1 MALTD
6 LRGHDEIYQQ
16 LPAELRT
23 RASHAYLF
31 AGPRGVGK
39 NLIAESLAHSLLC
52 ERSPGA
58 GFCCTPNRCPIR
70 SPGSSSHGRK
80 QLESPA
86 RCDCCTACVQIAG
99 RVHPDFNYVCKPPT
113 RTDVLIEQVR
123 ELIAKLVLKPAR
135 ALRRI
140 AIVDDA
146 ETLNL
151 AAQNALLKTL
161 EEPPG
166 EAIIFL
172 VASGDRALLD
182 TVRSRLRLV
191 RFGPLAPPEIAAIL
205 LGSNQASSDRA
216 YAIARL
222 ARGSASRAL
231 AMLDSDEPPALELLR
246 ALSGAR
252 KIDFPRAHG
261 LAQELF
267 GRRDQ
272 AAESF
277 ELLARLL
284 EDLLTHKIL
293 ESAIET
299 GDEGETR
306 ELMKVLAQTMSVEA
320 ILKGMDTALKAAA
333 AVEGMA
339 NPRLQAEQWWL
350 EISSAMRND
359 A

>member
-1 MALTD
+1 
-6 LRGHDEIYQQ
+6 
-16 LPAELRT
+16 
-23 RASHAYLF
+23 
-31 AGPRGVGK
+31 
-39 NLIAESLAHSLLC
+39 
-52 ERSPGA
+52 
-58 GFCCTPNRCPIR
+58 
-70 SPGSSSHGRK
+70 
-80 QLESPA
+80 
-86 RCDCCTACVQIAG
+86 
-99 RVHPDFNYVCKPPT
+99 VHPDFNYICKPPT

-123 ELIAKLVLKPAR
+123 DLIAKLGLKPAR

-146 ETLNL
+146 ETLNP

-172 VASGDRALLD
+172 VASGDQALVD

-191 RFGPLAPPEIAAIL
+191 RFGPLAAPEIAAIV
-205 LGSNQASSDRA
+205 LGSNQADRDRA

-231 AMLDSDEPPALELLR
+231 AMLDSNELPALELLR
-246 ALSGAR
+246 ALCGAR
-252 KIDFPRAHG
+252 TIDFPRAHG

-272 AAESF
+272 AADSF

-284 EDLLTHKIL
+284 EDLLAHKIL
-293 ESAIET
+293 ESAIDAE
-299 GDEGETR
+299 EGELR
-306 ELMKVLAQTMSVEA
+306 ELMTVLAQTMSVEA
-320 ILKGMDTALKAAA
+320 ILKGMENALKAAA

-350 EISSAMRND
+350 DIGSAMRND
-359 A
+359 T

>member
-6 LRGHDEIYQQ
+6 LRGHGEIYRQ
-16 LPAELRT
+16 LLAELRT

-39 NLIAESLAHSLLC
+39 NLIAESLAHSRLC
-52 ERSPGA
+52 ERLPGA
-58 GFCCTPNRCPIR
+58 EFCCTPNRCPIR
-70 SPGSSSHGRK
+70 SPGSSRRGPK

-86 RCDCCTACVQIAG
+86 RCDCCTACVQIAA
-99 RVHPDFNYVCKPPT
+99 RVHPDFNYLCKPPA

-123 ELIAKLVLKPAR
+123 ELIARLGLKPAR

-166 EAIIFL
+166 EAIIVL

-191 RFGPLAPPEIAAIL
+191 RFGPLAAAEIAAML
-205 LGSNQASSDRA
+205 VACNQVSSDRA

-246 ALSGAR
+246 ALSRAAT
-252 KIDFPRAHG
+252 IDFPKAHG

-284 EDLLTHKIL
+284 EDLLARKIL
-293 ESAIET
+293 EAEIFA
-299 GDEGETR
+299 GEGETGV
-306 ELMKVLAQTMSVEA
+306 LMTVLAQRMSVEA

-333 AVEGMA
+333 AVDGMA

-350 EISSAMRND
+350 EIGSVMRSD
-359 A
+359 P